1 MASAKP
7 VDQPT
12 LDDARAAL
20 ALATYCPHDPTPR
33 QAAFLAARELEV
45 MYGGAA
51 GGGKS
56 DALLMAA
63 LQYAHAP
70 GYAALI
76 LRRSYPDLTL
86 PGAIMDRADTW
97 LRPTAATW
105 HDQEK
110 TWRFPSGASLTF
122 GYLQYE
128 NDKYRYQGAEFQYVA
143 FDELTQFSDT
153 QYRFL
158 LSRLRR
164 LVGSEVPIRARSGSN
179 PGGIGHAW
187 VKARFVD
194 PETSTGRRFVPAR
207 LEDNP
212 HLDAEE
218 YERSLAELD
227 PVTRRQLRM
236 GDWDVTAEGGMF
248 RREWFEIVAQA
259 PADLDTVS
267 RSWDEAA
274 TDGAGDWT
282 VGAKVG
288 QRGGVWYILDVI
300 REQVG
305 AAGVDRLIDQAAA
318 LDGWPVTIDLQQEP
332 GSAGKA
338 RADGHARRLTGRAV
352 RVGRPTGS
360 KAVRARI
367 LASAAEAGNVKLV
380 AGAWCEAFLGE
391 AVLFPTSA
399 AHDDQIDAVS
409 WAMLQQADASR
420 AGAAGVPAG
429 TGLLGSRSRGDTG
442 PKRYPAAAGAGARYG
457 DGAGARMGLGGS
469 RERGRR

>member
-1 MASAKP
+1 M
-7 VDQPT
+7 
-12 LDDARAAL
+12 
-20 ALATYCPHDPTPR
+20 
-33 QAAFLAARELEV
+33 F
-45 MYGGAA
+45 GGAA

-63 LQYAHAP
+63 LQYAHVP
-70 GYAALI
+70 GYAAL
-76 LRRSYPDLTL
+76 LFRRSYPDLAL
-86 PGAIMDRADTW
+86 PGAIMDRAGDW
-97 LRPTAATW
+97 LRGTDARW
-105 HDQEK
+105 KDQDK
-110 TWRFPSGASLTF
+110 TWMFPSGATVTF

-128 NDKYRYQGAEFQYVA
+128 NDKYRYQGAEFQFVG

-164 LVGSEVPIRARSGSN
+164 LAGAAVPIRARCASN

-194 PETSTGRRFVPAR
+194 PDTSTGRRFIPAR

-236 GDWDVTAEGGMF
+236 GDWDVTPEGGMF
-248 RREWFEIVAQA
+248 RREWFEIVAEA
-259 PADLDTVS
+259 PADLDVVS

-274 TDGAGDWT
+274 TDGGGDWT

-288 QRGGVWYILDVI
+288 HKAGVWYVLDVI

-305 AAGVDRLIDQAAA
+305 AQGVDKLMDQAAA

-338 RADGHARRLTGRAV
+338 RADGHTRRLTGRAV

-360 KAVRARI
+360 KATRARI
-367 LASAAEAGNVKLV
+367 LSSAAEAGNVKLV
-380 AGAWCEAFLGE
+380 AGPWCPAFLEE
-391 AVLFPTSA
+391 AVLFPASA

-409 WAMLQQADASR
+409 WAMLMMSDAAR
-420 AGAAGVPAG
+420 GGAHAGVPAHA
-429 TGLLGSRSRGDTG
+429 TLLGSQSRGDTG
-442 PKRYPAAAGAGARYG
+442 PKRYSAPTGAGARYG
-457 DGAGARMGLGGS
+457 AGTGGGRYSRGTQGKGRLG
-469 RERGRR
+469 

>member
-1 MASAKP
+1 MLS
-7 VDQPT
+7 
-12 LDDARAAL
+12 
-20 ALATYCPHDPTPR
+20 YCPHDPTAP
-33 QAAFLAARELEV
+33 QAAFLSADQLEV

-56 DALLMAA
+56 DAILMGA
-63 LQYAHAP
+63 LQFAHVP
-70 GYAALI
+70 GYAALL
-76 LRRSYPDLTL
+76 LRRSYPDLAL
-86 PGAIMDRADTW
+86 PGAIMDRAASW

-110 TWRFPSGASLTF
+110 TWRFPSGATLTF

-128 NDKYRYQGAEFQYVA
+128 NDKYRYQGAEFQYVG
-143 FDELTQFSDT
+143 FDELTQFTET

-164 LVGSEVPIRARSGSN
+164 LAGSVVPIRARSSSN

-194 PETSTGRRFVPAR
+194 AATAIGRRFIPAR

-227 PVTRRQLRM
+227 PVTRRQLRL
-236 GDWDVTAEGGMF
+236 GDWDVTPEGGMF
-248 RREWFEIVAQA
+248 KREWFEVVGEA

-274 TDGAGDWT
+274 TDGGGDWT

-288 QRGGVWYILDVI
+288 QRAGTWYILDVI
-300 REQVG
+300 REQVS
-305 AAGVDRLIDQAAA
+305 AAGVDRLMDQAAA

-338 RADGHARRLTGRAV
+338 RADGHTKRLTGRSV

-360 KAVRARI
+360 KQLRARI
-367 LASAAEAGNVKLV
+367 LSSAAEAGNVKLV
-380 AGAWCEAFLGE
+380 NGPWVGAFVDEV
-391 AVLFPTSA
+391 VLFPA
-399 AHDDQIDAVS
+399 PGAHDDQVDAVS
-409 WAMLQQADASR
+409 WAMLQQSD
-420 AGAAGVPAG
+420 GARGGVAGVPAG
-429 TGLLGSRSRGDTG
+429 AGLLGSRSRPDAG
-442 PKRYPAAAGAGARYG
+442 PKRYGQTTGAGARYG
-457 DGAGARMGLGGS
+457 DKSGTQPRMGSGLGS
-469 RERGRR
+469 AKGRR